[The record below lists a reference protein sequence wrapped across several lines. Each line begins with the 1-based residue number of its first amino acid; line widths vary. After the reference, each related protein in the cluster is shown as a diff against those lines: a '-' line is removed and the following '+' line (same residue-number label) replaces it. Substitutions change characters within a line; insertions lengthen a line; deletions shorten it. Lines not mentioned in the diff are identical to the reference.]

1 MFVFYYGIFYFKYI
15 EGNHVRFSH
24 NCTSIE
30 DIHGTKASIH
40 IHKIKKKTKSYCT
53 NILTEIGILL
63 AVHRSGSGPL
73 ELPVGQPLE
82 APLEVEQQP
91 NNRRCSEPTH
101 SRNRM
106 QRRISFCME

>member
-1 MFVFYYGIFYFKYI
+1 MASFTSNILKEIMSVSVTIVLQLKIFMVLKLLFIFIKL
-15 EGNHVRFSH
+15 
-24 NCTSIE
+24 
-30 DIHGTKASIH
+30 
-40 IHKIKKKTKSYCT
+40 KKKTKSYCT

-63 AVHRSGSGPL
+63 AVHRSGSGPP

-91 NNRRCSEPTH
+91 NNRQCSEPTH